1 MPAHDGAGPPVL
13 VSNQNGFNVHST
25 RAILTSTTMTHEEA
39 TVPQDESPEHACDY
53 CGHPFPTTDRLAL
66 HRGLEHPAHL
76 DEDEE
81 DAFVSSRSN

>member
-1 MPAHDGAGPPVL
+1 
-13 VSNQNGFNVHST
+13 
-25 RAILTSTTMTHEEA
+25 MTHEEA

-81 DAFVSSRSN
+81 DAFVSARSNEQDQLRTLRIKALGGLVILYFGFLILYGILT